1 MSSSD
6 SSASRDLVCS
16 YPGCKSS
23 GRVFK
28 RSYELE
34 RHKLIHFPSK
44 KLACPIQGC
53 KHKKKGKT
61 YTRDDKFREHI
72 ATHGELALCCCP
84 IPDCKTVQVK
94 ITDFRSHIADQH
106 SILERYEIKPLL
118 DALRISC
125 DVGRWACPVLCDFTA
140 PCRWSVS
147 EHAKRHDLS
156 ERITFKSFFD
166 LSGLGLWSGRA
177 TCPVCNLQVCGVTG
191 FITDLCKHL
200 EISHG
205 ADEMIYYGGQIAR
218 LLGPIWDPSYEN
230 VYPLLMPIMRNFN
243 PAQVASSTLQP
254 LIFGL
259 SAGEASSRS
268 SESPKD
274 LENVLSVLNFDGQVD
289 TMKPSSSS
297 FVDMPT
303 QQVWSAHYTNIPQ
316 GLFFP
321 EIDVADHS
329 LPMRELSTS
338 GQDITAQPNIDR
350 PQTSLEPQRVTP
362 QQYFRES
369 QSYIQPP
376 GFITP
381 PTSMGGSIPQATS
394 MGSNFIPPC
403 KCQCPNFW
411 QPIANSH
418 LNIGFG
424 QYSHDGQLQCPLH
437 SGMVRYGTENQQ
449 QTMGLSVPLL
459 ENISYSVDMLP
470 GMDFGE
476 SSNNATN

>member
-6 SSASRDLVCS
+6 SAASSDLVCS

-94 ITDFRSHIADQH
+94 ITDFPSHVAGQH

-118 DALRISC
+118 NCLRISWH
-125 DVGRWACPVLCDFTA
+125 VGHLACPMLCDFTA
-140 PCRWSVS
+140 TTTRQVL
-147 EHAKRHDLS
+147 EHVGEHDLS

-166 LSGLGLWSGRA
+166 LTNLDLSFGRA
-177 TCPVCNLQVCGVTG
+177 TCPVCNLQVCGKVDY
-191 FITDLCKHL
+191 IDNLYLHL
-200 EISHG
+200 ESSH
-205 ADEMIYYGGQIAR
+205 ADGMIYYGSQIAR
-218 LLGPIWDPSYEN
+218 LLGPVWKPWRY
-230 VYPLLMPIMRNFN
+230 VGCPVLVKIMRIFN
-243 PAQVASSTLQP
+243 PAQVASSILQP
-254 LIFGL
+254 PISG
-259 SAGEASSRS
+259 SAAGEASSRS
-268 SESPKD
+268 SESPKA
-274 LENVLSVLNFDGQVD
+274 LENVLSVPNFGGQVD
-289 TMKPSSSS
+289 AMKPSSSS
-297 FVDMPT
+297 IVEIPT
-303 QQVWSAHYTNIPQ
+303 QQVWSPHYNNTPE

-321 EIDVADHS
+321 EIDVAGHS

-338 GQDITAQPNIDR
+338 GQDMTAQPNIDR
-350 PQTSLEPQRVTP
+350 PQTSLEQQRVIP
-362 QQYFRES
+362 QQYFREP

-381 PTSMGGSIPQATS
+381 PTSMRGSILSDTPV
-394 MGSNFIPPC
+394 GSNFIPPC
-403 KCQCPNFW
+403 TCQCPNFW

-418 LNIGFG
+418 LNMGFD
-424 QYSHDGQLQCPLH
+424 QYSHDGQLQWPLQ
-437 SGMVRYGTENQQ
+437 SGMVRCGTGNQQ
-449 QTMGLSVPLL
+449 QTMGLFVPSP
-459 ENISYSVDMLP
+459 ENISYILP